1 MTETDDILK
10 GAGVPVE
17 QIATMTEYEKTE
29 MRRKI
34 ENFRRNHATY
44 FRPANLATAE

>member
-10 GAGVPVE
+10 GAGVPE
-17 QIATMTEYEKTE
+17 ADILAMSEYQKTE